1 MIISR
6 YLLKEVFA
14 SLLAVTIVLLLIFLS
29 NQLVRYLSYAASGKI
44 AADLV
49 IRLMGFEIPYLLAL
63 LLPLGLY
70 LGIILAYGRLYADSE
85 MSVMQACGIG
95 QQRLIGITALLAL
108 VVAMFVL
115 VLMLFVNPV
124 IAQERNKGIAQNSIL
139 DTLRPGRFQVLSDGK
154 RVVYVEKIS
163 RDRQQADNL
172 FIAEEQK
179 NVEKGANGAWIVVS
193 AAHGY
198 QEKLPTTKENFI
210 VSRQGFRYAGT
221 PGQNAYSVI
230 QFDKYAVRVPTK
242 IATSMRE
249 EEETMPTKKLWQ
261 NYHDPAAAAELQWRF
276 AIPLS
281 VLVLMMLA
289 VPLSYARPRQSR
301 YTNLFPAILL
311 YIVYVNLL
319 FVARNWVE
327 IKMVPIPLGMWW
339 VHCILLAVAAM
350 LLFIRKRYELR
361 PFTFFKVRRASA

>member
-14 SLLAVTIVLLLIFLS
+14 SLLAVTIILLLIFLS

-49 IRLMGFEIPYLLAL
+49 MRLMGFEIPYLLAL

-70 LGIILAYGRLYADSE
+70 LGIILAYGRMYADSE
-85 MSVMQACGIG
+85 MSVIRAVGIG
-95 QQRLIGITALLAL
+95 QKRLIGITAILAL
-108 VVAMFVL
+108 LVAGFVL

-124 IAQERNKGIAQNSIL
+124 IALERNKGIAQNNIM
-139 DTLRPGRFQVLSDGK
+139 DTLRPGRFQVLSNGK

-163 RDRQQADNL
+163 RDRKQADNL

-179 NVEKGANGAWIVVS
+179 NIEKDNNGSWIVVS
-193 AAHGY
+193 AARGY
-198 QEKLPTTKENFI
+198 QEKHPTTKDDFI
-210 VSRQGFRYAGT
+210 VSRDGFRYAGT
-221 PGQNAYSVI
+221 PGENSYSVI
-230 QFDKYAVRVPTK
+230 KFDKYAVRVPTK
-242 IATSMRE
+242 PAGSMRE
-249 EEETMPTKKLWQ
+249 EEETMPTLKLWQ
-261 NYHDPAAAAELQWRF
+261 NYRDPAAAAELQWRL

-281 VLVLMMLA
+281 ALVLMMLA
-289 VPLSYARPRQSR
+289 IPLSYARPRQSR
-301 YTNLFPAILL
+301 YTNLLPAILL

-339 VHCILLAVAAM
+339 VHLIILTVATV
-350 LLFIRKRYELR
+350 LLFIRKRFELR
-361 PFTFFKVRRASA
+361 PFSLFSVRRAT